1 MKELE
6 NKYLKTL
13 SKQFPN
19 IASATTEIIN
29 SESILNLPK
38 GTEHYI
44 SDVHGEYEHFRHV
57 IRNGSGSVRKKIEEE
72 FGNTLSKKEK
82 RNLGSLIYYP
92 VEKMD
97 MVIKEEENMEDWY
110 NVNLHRLIQITKRVS
125 SKYTRSKV
133 RKALPKDFAYV
144 IEELITEKE
153 EIENKEDYYRGIIET
168 IIRIGKA
175 PDFII
180 AICDLIQILVVDHLH
195 LVGDIYDRGPG
206 PHKIIDQLK
215 QYKSI
220 DVQWGN
226 HDIVWMGAA
235 SGQLACIA
243 TVVRI
248 AARYGSLDII
258 EDGYGINL
266 VPLVTFAWKTYLDDP
281 CDCFQVKVD
290 SDKQYNDYDLDL
302 GMKMQKAM
310 SIIQFKLEGQII
322 QAHPE
327 FNMSERALLDKIN
340 YDKKTVTIDGKEYN
354 MRDTNFPT
362 VDPKNPFELSAEEK
376 EVMER
381 VQSAFIHS
389 EKLQSHVKFLF
400 SKGSLYRVHN
410 NSLLYHGCVPLDE
423 NGDFLKVN
431 LYGEFYSGKALYDAL
446 EIYARKGFYAT
457 DDDVER
463 KKGQDILW
471 YIWTGPN
478 SPVFGKDKMATFERY
493 FLEDKSIQ
501 KEKKNPYYRYVD
513 DKEMMDKILNEFGLN
528 NKHAY
533 IVNGHV
539 PVEQSKGQSPVHC
552 DGKLLI
558 IDGGFSKAYQGK
570 TGIAGYTLV
579 ANSHEIKL
587 VALEPFTSLEDAIQK
602 ETEII
607 SAELVVKAFS
617 RRLRVAD
624 TDIGAELRDGIVY
637 LEKLLHAYREGT
649 IVEKTT

>member
-1 MKELE
+1 MEDLE
-6 NKYLKTL
+6 FKYLKTL

-19 IASATTEIIN
+19 IDSAATEIIN
-29 SESILNLPK
+29 LESILNLPK
-38 GTEHYI
+38 GTEHFI

-57 IRNGSGSVRKKIEEE
+57 IRNGSGSVRKKIDEE
-72 FGNTLSKKEK
+72 FGNTLSSTDK
-82 RNLGSLIYYP
+82 RNLASLIYYP
-92 VEKMD
+92 VEKLEYTQ
-97 MVIKEEENMEDWY
+97 KAEENLVDWY

-153 EIENKEDYYRGIIET
+153 EVQNKEDYFKGIIHT

-180 AICDLIQILVVDHLH
+180 EMCNLIQRLVVDYLH

-206 PHKIIDQLK
+206 PHLIIDQLK
-215 QYKSI
+215 QYHSI
-220 DVQWGN
+220 DIQWGN

-235 SGQLACIA
+235 SGHLACIA

-248 AARYGSLDII
+248 AARYGTLDIL

-266 VPLVTFAWKTYLDDP
+266 IPLVTFALETYKDDSCECFAIKTDP
-281 CDCFQVKVD
+281 GR
-290 SDKQYNDYDLDL
+290 QYNVRDMELD
-302 GMKMQKAM
+302 MKMQKAM
-310 SIIQFKLEGQII
+310 SIIQFKIEGQII
-322 QAHPE
+322 KEHPE
-327 FNMSERALLDKIN
+327 FNMNDRLLLDKVDYKNNTIL
-340 YDKKTVTIDGKEYN
+340 IDGKTYE
-354 MRDTNFPT
+354 MLDTNFPT
-362 VDPKNPFELSAEEK
+362 IDPENPYELSKEEK

-389 EKLQSHVKFLF
+389 EKLQKHTKFLF
-400 SKGSLYRVHN
+400 SKGSFYRVHN
-410 NSLLYHGCVPLDE
+410 NNLLYHGCVPLDE
-423 NGDFLKVN
+423 NGEFLKVN
-431 LYGEFYSGKALYDAL
+431 IAGKFYQGKELYDIL

-457 DDDVER
+457 DDGVEK
-463 KKGQDILW
+463 KKGQDMIW

-478 SPVFGKDKMATFERY
+478 SPVFGKDRMATFERY
-493 FLEDKSIQ
+493 FIADKELH
-501 KEKKNPYYRYVD
+501 KEIKNAYYKYVD
-513 DKEMMDKILNEFGLN
+513 DDNVMDKILNEFGLDS
-528 NKHAY
+528 KHSH

-539 PVEQSKGQSPVHC
+539 PVEQKKGQSPVHC
-552 DGKLLI
+552 GGKLLI

-579 ANSHEIKL
+579 SNSHEIKL
-587 VALEPFTSLEDAIQK
+587 VALEPFTSLEDAIHK

-607 SAELVVKAFS
+607 SGELIVEKFS
-617 RRLRVAD
+617 RRLRVED
-624 TDIGAELRDGIVY
+624 TDIGKEIKDSVVY

>member
-6 NKYLKTL
+6 KKYLKAL
-13 SKQFPN
+13 AKQFPN

-29 SESILNLPK
+29 LESILNLPK

-72 FGNTLSKKEK
+72 FGNTLSTRDK

-92 VEKMD
+92 VERMELVK
-97 MVIKEEENMEDWY
+97 KEEENMEDWY

-153 EIENKEDYYRGIIET
+153 EIENKEDYYRGIINT

-180 AICDLIQILVVDHLH
+180 AICDLIQVLVVDYLH

-215 QYKSI
+215 QYKSVDI
-220 DVQWGN
+220 QWGN

-235 SGQLACIA
+235 SGHLACIA

-248 AARYGSLDII
+248 AARYGALDIL

-266 VPLVTFAWKTYLDDP
+266 IPLVTFAIKTYRDDP
-281 CDCFQVKVD
+281 CACFKVKTD
-290 SDKQYNDYDLDL
+290 PGTEYNDHDLELD
-302 GMKMQKAM
+302 KRMQKAM

-322 QAHPE
+322 KAHPE
-327 FNMSERALLDKIN
+327 FNMSDRALLDKIDYKN
-340 YDKKTVTIDGKEYN
+340 YTITIDGKEY
-354 MRDTNFPT
+354 DLLDSNFPT
-362 VDPKNPFELSAEEK
+362 VDPENPFELSVEEK

-381 VQSAFIHS
+381 VQTAFIHS
-389 EKLQSHVKFLF
+389 EKLQRHIKYLF

-431 LYGEFYSGKALYDAL
+431 VFGQMYSGKELYDVL
-446 EIYARKGFYAT
+446 ELYARKGFYAS
-457 DDDVER
+457 DDLEEKR
-463 KKGQDILW
+463 KGQDILW

-493 FLEDKSIQ
+493 FLAEKDFH
-501 KEKKNPYYRYVD
+501 KEKKNPYYRFVD
-513 DKEMMDKILNEFGLN
+513 NEEIMKKILNEFGLD

-558 IDGGFSKAYQGK
+558 IDGGFSKAYQEK

-579 ANSHEIKL
+579 ANSHELKL
-587 VALEPFTSLEDAIQK
+587 VALEPFTSLEEAIRK
-602 ETEII
+602 DTEII
-607 SAELVVKAFS
+607 STELVVKRFT

-624 TDIGAELRDGIVY
+624 TDIGAELRDSIVY

-649 IVEKTT
+649 IVEKAT

>member
-1 MKELE
+1 MKDLE

-13 SKQFPN
+13 STQFPN

-97 MVIKEEENMEDWY
+97 MVIKEEENMADWY
-110 NVNLHRLIQITKRVS
+110 NVNLHRLVQITKRVS

-153 EIENKEDYYRGIIET
+153 EIENKEDYYRGIIDT

-215 QYKSI
+215 QYKST

-266 VPLVTFAWKTYLDDP
+266 VPLVTFAWKTYIDDP
-281 CDCFQVKVD
+281 CECFQVKVD

-322 QAHPE
+322 QAHQE
-327 FNMSERALLDKIN
+327 FNMSDRALLGKIN
-340 YDKKTVTIDGKEYN
+340 FDKNTITIDGKEYE

-410 NSLLYHGCVPLDE
+410 NSLLYHGCVTLDE
-423 NGDFLKVN
+423 NGEFLKVN
-431 LYGEFYSGKALYDAL
+431 IYGELYSGKALYDAL

-457 DDDVER
+457 DDAVEK

-478 SPVFGKDKMATFERY
+478 SPVFEKNKMATFERY
-493 FLEDKSIQ
+493 FLDDKAIQ
-501 KEKKNPYYRYVD
+501 KEK
-513 DKEMMDKILNEFGLN
+513 
-528 NKHAY
+528 
-533 IVNGHV
+533 
-539 PVEQSKGQSPVHC
+539 
-552 DGKLLI
+552 
-558 IDGGFSKAYQGK
+558 
-570 TGIAGYTLV
+570 
-579 ANSHEIKL
+579 
-587 VALEPFTSLEDAIQK
+587 
-602 ETEII
+602 
-607 SAELVVKAFS
+607 
-617 RRLRVAD
+617 
-624 TDIGAELRDGIVY
+624 
-637 LEKLLHAYREGT
+637 
-649 IVEKTT
+649 